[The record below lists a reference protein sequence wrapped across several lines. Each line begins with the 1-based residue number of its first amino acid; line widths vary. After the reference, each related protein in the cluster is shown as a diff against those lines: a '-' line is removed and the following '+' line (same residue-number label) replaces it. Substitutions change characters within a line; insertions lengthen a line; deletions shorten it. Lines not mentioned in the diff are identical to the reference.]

1 MNTQTLSLLLEN
13 RPGALARVVSA
24 LGGQGWNILSL
35 VAAPSEDASITR
47 ATIVAENDADPATQ
61 LRMVN
66 KLQKLIPTISAV
78 DITSKPVLSQ
88 EIVLVR
94 LRTAFTRQSAELQQ
108 IVRYFGAHAAEC
120 SPTGLEFEAVG
131 CPVRIDE
138 FVAELSRHGQ
148 VSFARSGLVALGPE

>member
-13 RPGALARVVSA
+13 RPGVLARVVNTLS
-24 LGGQGWNILSL
+24 GQGWNILSL
-35 VAAPSEDASITR
+35 AAAPSENAEVTR

-66 KLQKLIPTISAV
+66 KLEKLIPTISAI

-88 EIVLVR
+88 EMVLVR
-94 LRTAFTRQSAELQQ
+94 LRTALTRQSAELQQ
-108 IVRYFGAHAAEC
+108 IVKYFGAQVAEK
-120 SPTGLEFEAVG
+120 SPAGLEFQAAG

-138 FVAELSRHGQ
+138 FVAELSRYGD
-148 VSFARSGLVALGPE
+148 VSFARSGLVALGSD